1 MGELTRRIGFV
12 PFMLTVSAIL
22 AVLAA
27 VVGFAVSGAVG
38 AIGALAG
45 VAIVTISYLLSSY
58 AIAWA
63 ELVHPKLVLSTGL
76 MTYALKFFALF
87 VVVGAVAR
95 AGWAGLRPMAFG
107 IVAAVLVWMIAHAWW
122 VWRLRMPGDGRGP
135 GEPQPH
141 AVLPETDEEREGDAD
156 R

>member
-1 MGELTRRIGFV
+1 MGELTKRIGFV
-12 PFMLTVSAIL
+12 PFMLTVSAVL

-27 VVGFAVSGAVG
+27 AVGFVASGPVG

-45 VAIVTISYLLSSY
+45 VAIVTFSYLGSSY

-63 ELVHPKLVLSTGL
+63 ELVNPKLVLSTGL

-87 VVVGAVAR
+87 LVIGAAAQ

-107 IVAAVLVWMIAHAWW
+107 IVAAVVVWMIAHGWW

-135 GEPQPH
+135 GEPEPH
-141 AVLPETDEEREGDAD
+141 RVVPEDDEEDDAD